1 MKISGLI
8 FVLLV
13 LPALQIYLSKSSV
26 KWLGL
31 ILPVLFSV
39 IDIAFLI
46 DTIVSADTA
55 VSGIE
60 DWIIIL
66 VYTALHFGIYFIC
79 RSKDNRK
86 KQLDKMN
93 INDLG

>member
-1 MKISGLI
+1 MKISVLI

-13 LPALQIYLSKSSV
+13 LPALQIFLSKSSV

-46 DTIVSADTA
+46 DTIVSANAA
-55 VSGIE
+55 VSCI

-66 VYTALHFGIYFIC
+66 GYTALHFGIYFIC
-79 RSKDNRK
+79 RSKDKRK
-86 KQLDKMN
+86 KQLEKMN

>member
-1 MKISGLI
+1 MRVGGVII
-8 FVLLV
+8 FMLV
-13 LPALQIYLSKSSV
+13 LPALQIFLSKSSV

-39 IDIAFLI
+39 IDIVFLI
-46 DTIVSADTA
+46 DTIVSDDMA
-55 VSGIE
+55 VAGI

-66 VYTALHFGIYFIC
+66 GYTALHFGIYFIC